1 MFSFFKKVSSTTERV
16 QKMPPDAV
24 AMYIMKTAG
33 DYTDTVVEMI
43 DTILSEFPN
52 DRRFRNRAVDEGQWL
67 VMACGFIAL
76 VWLEKGPPRDV
87 PTVVRVTAKLGE
99 LYLSIDAENE
109 GKTPFKPE
117 FIDRI
122 TKKLISY
129 VSIYF
134 DKLYERGF
142 ELDKFSFQDAANEV
156 ARKMVELS
164 AVEGNGTNSS
174 ANAETDPGQAADAL
188 QFWLAAMVTERVGC
202 YAQAL
207 GKYEIA
213 A

>member
-1 MFSFFKKVSSTTERV
+1 MFSFFKKVSSTTERA
-16 QKMPPDAV
+16 QKVPPDAA

-33 DYTDTVVEMI
+33 DYTHTVVEMI

-52 DRRFRNRAVDEGQWL
+52 DRQFRNKAVDESQWL

-76 VWLEKGPPRDV
+76 VWLEKGPPRGV
-87 PTVVRVTAKLGE
+87 PPVVRVTAKLGE
-99 LYLSIDAENE
+99 HYLSIDAKYE

-117 FIDRI
+117 FIQRI
-122 TKKLISY
+122 TNKLTTY

-134 DKLYERGF
+134 EKLYERGDA
-142 ELDKFSFQDAANEV
+142 LDKFSFDDAANEV
-156 ARKMVELS
+156 VRKMIELS

-174 ANAETDPGQAADAL
+174 ANADHGRVADAL
-188 QFWLAAMVTERVGC
+188 QFWLAEMVTERFC
-202 YAQAL
+202 YYVQAL